1 MTRILIIDD
10 DVTITQVLCLLLNT
24 HGYKVRTANS
34 GKDGIQIIRSE
45 ALEAVVLDLM
55 MPDMDGWEVCRQ
67 VRTFSDI
74 PILILSAVSDVK
86 SLNEAKQAGANDYLV
101 KPVPSELLV
110 SRLRTIIHQ
119 N

>member
-1 MTRILIIDD
+1 MA
-10 DVTITQVLCLLLNT
+10 
-24 HGYKVRTANS
+24 HS
-34 GKDGIQIIRSE
+34 GKDSLQIIRSE
-45 ALEAVVLDLM
+45 ALQAVVLDLM
-55 MPDMDGWEVCRQ
+55 MPEMDGWDVCRQ
-67 VRTFSDI
+67 VRTFSNI
-74 PILILSAVSDVK
+74 PILILSCVSDVK

>member
-10 DVTITQVLCLLLNT
+10 DVTITQVLRLLLNT
-24 HGYKVRTANS
+24 HGYEVRTANS
-34 GKDGIQIIRSE
+34 GRDGIQIIRSE

>member
-1 MTRILIIDD
+1 MTRVLIVDD
-10 DVTITQVLCLLLNT
+10 DVTITQVLSLLLNT
-24 HGYKVRTANS
+24 HGYEVLTANS

-45 ALEAVVLDLM
+45 APQAVVLDLM

-67 VRTFSDI
+67 VRTFSNI
-74 PILILSAVSDVK
+74 PILILSAVFDVK
-86 SLNEAKQAGANDYLV
+86 SLNEARQAGANDYLV